1 MTTHHLSGSGLDEL
15 LPAMTYRELMQ
26 SLEMVVQRPNRSMIP
41 YLVSALREQAPFLN
55 GQMVLFEIM
64 RSAHCLADEPMTSPP
79 D

>member
-1 MTTHHLSGSGLDEL
+1 MTTHHLSGSSLDEL
-15 LPAMTYRELMQ
+15 LPAMTYRELMR

-55 GQMVLFEIM
+55 GQMILFEIL
-64 RSAHCLADEPMTSPP
+64 RSAHCLADAPIAFPP